1 MALSKAILPKL
12 KQRPTND
19 IFQSQSIQIVILFLF
34 MSILINS
41 KNILHDFVTF
51 YTA

>member
-34 MSILINS
+34 HVNTNKFKKYL
-41 KNILHDFVTF
+41 T
-51 YTA
+51 